1 MPEEQESGRTTV
13 KPANTIQIC
22 RLSEAPDWVLAR
34 SISGLWLSK
43 GFGTHMTWRCFGLGD
58 ITSGMEQDRGYCA
71 ATDPTG
77 DQLVADVAS
86 DEKYPPTRR
95 ALAGSSRLRRAPES
109 MAGSAEMGHLHVT
122 GESSGRRLREPTP
135 ITAPIRAVTKY
146 RSRWDKRRVAAIGVG
161 PPSRGP
167 ASAVAH

>member
-43 GFGTHMTWRCFGLGD
+43 GFGTHMTWHCFGLGD
-58 ITSGMEQDRGYCA
+58 IASGMEQDRGYCA

-86 DEKYPPTRR
+86 DEKLPADAKSFGGKLTFTTGTGKY
-95 ALAGSSRLRRAPES
+95 AGI
-109 MAGSAEMGHLHVT
+109 
-122 GESSGRRLREPTP
+122 SGDGTFTCHGR
-135 ITAPIRAVTKY
+135 
-146 RSRWDKRRVAAIGVG
+146 GVPDG
-161 PPSRGP
+161 G
-167 ASAVAH
+167 